1 MQEKG
6 EKYVFNIQTF
16 NAIAK
21 EGLKTFDLEKYVI
34 DANQPADGILLRS
47 YNLHD
52 FDFPETVKAVA
63 RAGAGVNNIPV
74 ENCSEKGIVVFNTP
88 GANANAVK
96 ELVLA
101 SLFVSA
107 RPILE
112 GTEWVKELPAEDDV
126 EQKVEAGK
134 KAFAGTELAGKKLG
148 IIGLGAIGA
157 LVANDALSL
166 GMDVVGYDPFVS
178 VDTAWRISK
187 EVERAMTIEE
197 VLATCDYLTVHVPLT
212 DKTRGMFNAD
222 TLQLVKDNAVLLNF
236 SRGELVDSASVKEAL
251 DDGILRLYI
260 TDFAT
265 KELLNH
271 KKVHV
276 FPHLGA
282 STEEAETNCAKM
294 AAKEL
299 QSYLETGSIK
309 NSVNF
314 PNVEMPYNGHPRIG
328 ICHKNIPN
336 MVGQITTELGK
347 YSLNILDMINRSKN
361 EYAYTLIDIDKE
373 TQANLEQLK
382 QDLLAVQG
390 VLRVRVIEPLGV
402 TV

>member
-1 MQEKG
+1 
-6 EKYVFNIQTF
+6 
-16 NAIAK
+16 
-21 EGLKTFDLEKYVI
+21 
-34 DANQPADGILLRS
+34 
-47 YNLHD
+47 
-52 FDFPETVKAVA
+52 
-63 RAGAGVNNIPV
+63 
-74 ENCSEKGIVVFNTP
+74 
-88 GANANAVK
+88 
-96 ELVLA
+96 
-101 SLFVSA
+101 
-107 RPILE
+107 
-112 GTEWVKELPAEDDV
+112 
-126 EQKVEAGK
+126 
-134 KAFAGTELAGKKLG
+134 
-148 IIGLGAIGA
+148 
-157 LVANDALSL
+157 
-166 GMDVVGYDPFVS
+166 

-251 DDGILRLYI
+251 DDGLLRLYI

-282 STEEAETNCAKM
+282 STEEVETNCAKM

-314 PNVEMPYNGHPRIG
+314 PNVEMPYNG
-328 ICHKNIPN
+328 
-336 MVGQITTELGK
+336 
-347 YSLNILDMINRSKN
+347 
-361 EYAYTLIDIDKE
+361 
-373 TQANLEQLK
+373 
-382 QDLLAVQG
+382 
-390 VLRVRVIEPLGV
+390 
-402 TV
+402 